1 MAPSLRTGVDLV
13 TVADVVESAGRFGD
27 RYLTRIF
34 TDHELASCFGDPPP
48 PGQAWSSGAPLPWP
62 VAQSLAAR
70 FAAKEATLKVLRPPG
85 PRPPWRTIEVHR
97 APDGGCDLVLSGEA
111 ARLAAASG
119 LSDLAVSLTHE
130 AGLACAVVVAIAQGA
145 GSGSGT
151 GAGTGSGTGSGRTPE
166 SGLQPATEA
175 ADAPG
180 WSPPGTGPG
189 GEPGKSGRRLVSMR
203 WWGRHR

>member
-1 MAPSLRTGVDLV
+1 MPLSLRTGVDLV

-34 TDHELASCFGDPPP
+34 TDHELASCFGDPPS

-119 LSDLAVSLTHE
+119 LCDLAVSLTHE
-130 AGLACAVVVAIAQGA
+130 AGLACAVVVAIAQGVET
-145 GSGSGT
+145 GSGG
-151 GAGTGSGTGSGRTPE
+151 GSGTGSGRTPE

-175 ADAPG
+175 ADAPE

-189 GEPGKSGRRLVSMR
+189 REPGKSGPRLMSMR

>member
-34 TDHELASCFGDPPP
+34 TDHELASCLGQPPP

-62 VAQSLAAR
+62 AARSLAAR
-70 FAAKEATLKVLRPPG
+70 FAAKEAALKVLRPPG
-85 PRPPWRTIEVHR
+85 PRPPWRTIEVRR
-97 APDGGCDLVLSGEA
+97 APDGGCDLVLTGEA

-119 LSDLAVSLTHE
+119 LCDLAVSLTHE
-130 AGLACAVVVAIAQGA
+130 AGLACAVVVAIAQGVE
-145 GSGSGT
+145 
-151 GAGTGSGTGSGRTPE
+151 TGSGGSSGGTPE
-166 SGLQPATEA
+166 SGLQSAAEA
-175 ADAPG
+175 ADAPE